1 MLSNKRV
8 DIDKLK
14 SKKREIQQEYNEQ
27 VDQLRKEMEK
37 RLEKEKRELRDRM
50 NRELL
55 EIEKE
60 EERKYEFKVQ
70 SMRRQMQEQATS
82 TNIDSEI

>member
-1 MLSNKRV
+1 
-8 DIDKLK
+8 
-14 SKKREIQQEYNEQ
+14 
-27 VDQLRKEMEK
+27 MEK
-37 RLEKEKRELRDRM
+37 RLEKEKRELKDRM

-70 SMRRQMQEQATS
+70 NMRRQMQEQAS
-82 TNIDSEI
+82 GNNIDSEI